1 MAELGDA
8 VAEMTAMANRCE
20 AAPSLT
26 FPPPHSHNLSIAPP
40 LLWHYRPRQPRRVRA
55 QCLRLCNN
63 SIQNIDSLEEVANT
77 ILKQPLGLRWIDLSF
92 NEMTGLGEVRLLSP
106 EEQIA
111 MQFLHLT
118 SIVSPH

>member
-1 MAELGDA
+1 MG
-8 VAEMTAMANRCE
+8 VAMTTNQVK
-20 AAPSLT
+20 SLT
-26 FPPPHSHNLSIAPP
+26 TDKI
-40 LLWHYRPRQPRRVRA
+40 
-55 QCLRLCNN
+55 N
-63 SIQNIDSLEEVANT
+63 SLKEVANT

-92 NEMTGLGEVRLLSP
+92 NEMTGLGEVTVLSP